1 MGVELR
7 NREGRNRVKRGA
19 TPARPV
25 PTRPLFA
32 LPDFGPLMVR
42 FKGVPWRG
50 VGLALLVPA
59 LLVVLVQGMNTALQ
73 RLDRNV
79 GVIEISGTFDNLTQD
94 ALQEQ
99 LVYLTDESFFAVD
112 LEEAQR
118 RLESLP
124 WVESSR
130 VQRVWPNKLQFWVEE
145 REPIALW
152 GETGLL
158 SRTGEV
164 FEPEDRTSYAHLP
177 ALNGPEGSQESVWLN
192 YVRWS
197 QEFAPLGL
205 QVAGIYLAPRGAW
218 ELTMQG
224 GILIKLGRDDLHG
237 KMARLQ
243 KIFRAQLQDK
253 IPEIE
258 ILDVRYANGLAVR
271 WKEQTNNG

>member
-7 NREGRNRVKRGA
+7 NREVRHRVRRGA
-19 TPARPV
+19 TPSRQAKTPR
-25 PTRPLFA
+25 
-32 LPDFGPLMVR
+32 DFGPWLDR
-42 FKGVPWRG
+42 FKTVPWRN

-59 LLVVLVQGMNTALQ
+59 LVVVLVQGMSTTLQ
-73 RLDRNV
+73 RFDRTV
-79 GVIEISGTFDNLTQD
+79 GVIEISGAFSNLSQD

-112 LEEAQR
+112 LEEAQV
-118 RLESLP
+118 RLETLP

-152 GETGLL
+152 GQSGLL
-158 SRTGEV
+158 SRTGKV
-164 FEPEDRTSYAHLP
+164 FEPASRTAYAHLP
-177 ALNGPEGSQESVWLN
+177 ALSGPEGSQESVWLN
-192 YVRWS
+192 YMRWS
-197 QEFAPLGL
+197 EEFAPLGL
-205 QVAGIYLAPRGAW
+205 QVAGIHLAPRGAW
-218 ELTMQG
+218 EVTMQG

-243 KIFRAQLQDK
+243 KIFRAQLRDK

>member
-1 MGVELR
+1 MGMGVELR

-25 PTRPLFA
+25 PSRPLFA
-32 LPDFGPLMVR
+32 LPDVGPLMAR
-42 FKGVPWRG
+42 LKGVPWRG

-145 REPIALW
+145 REPIARW
-152 GETGLL
+152 GESGLL

-164 FEPEDRTSYAHLP
+164 FEPEDRTSYAHL
-177 ALNGPEGSQESVWLN
+177 
-192 YVRWS
+192 
-197 QEFAPLGL
+197 
-205 QVAGIYLAPRGAW
+205 
-218 ELTMQG
+218 
-224 GILIKLGRDDLHG
+224 
-237 KMARLQ
+237 
-243 KIFRAQLQDK
+243 
-253 IPEIE
+253 
-258 ILDVRYANGLAVR
+258 
-271 WKEQTNNG
+271 